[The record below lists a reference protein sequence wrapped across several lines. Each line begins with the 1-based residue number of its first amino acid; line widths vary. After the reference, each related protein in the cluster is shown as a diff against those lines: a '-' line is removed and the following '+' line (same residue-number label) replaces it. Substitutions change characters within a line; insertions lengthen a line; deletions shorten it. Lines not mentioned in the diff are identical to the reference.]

1 MRYSRLLPILGVLFL
16 LPGLARAQQTDDE
29 LAKQY
34 YKLGEELYNRADYEG
49 ALKQFQQAYKLSNK
63 PALLYNMARCNESL
77 GQHEKA
83 IELLREYL
91 KSSPENANM
100 IEARIANLQRL
111 VEKKQQK
118 PPQPPPASNTVTPP
132 PVTPEPT
139 EPRPTP
145 PRPSHPL
152 RWPGWIGV
160 GAGGVLLITG
170 IALGALAKSK
180 ASDLEKANSTHQEY
194 SAFKGMED
202 TQRTY
207 RNASIGTVVAG
218 GVLAVTGAVLLILDS
233 RSTPKERR
241 VQITPTVGLEGAG
254 LAGEIRF

>member
-1 MRYSRLLPILGVLFL
+1 MRCSRLLIIGALILF
-16 LPGLARAQQTDDE
+16 PTLARAQQQTDDE

-34 YKLGEELYNRADYEG
+34 YKLGEELYTRADYEG

-91 KSSPENANM
+91 KSNPDNASM

-111 VEKKQQK
+111 VDKKQTQ
-118 PPQPPPASNTVTPP
+118 QPPPTSTTVTPP

-139 EPRPTP
+139 RPTP
-145 PRPSHPL
+145 RASHPL
-152 RWPGWIGV
+152 RWPGWIAVGV
-160 GAGGVLLITG
+160 GGALLISG
-170 IALGALAKSK
+170 IALGAVAKSK
-180 ASDLEKANSTHQEY
+180 ASDLEKANNAHQEY
-194 SAFKGMED
+194 SSVKGMED

-207 RNASIGTVVAG
+207 RNAAIGTLVAG
-218 GVLAVTGAVLLILDS
+218 GVIAVTGAVLVILDS
-233 RSTPKERR
+233 RSAPRERR
-241 VQITPTVGLEGAG
+241 VQITPTIGPQTAGVVGEL
-254 LAGEIRF
+254 RF